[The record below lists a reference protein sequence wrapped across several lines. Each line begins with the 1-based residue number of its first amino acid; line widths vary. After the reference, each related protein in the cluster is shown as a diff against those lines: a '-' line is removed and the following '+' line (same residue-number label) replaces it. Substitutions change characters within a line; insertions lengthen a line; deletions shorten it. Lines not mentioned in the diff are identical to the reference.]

1 MAMWTYGA
9 SNLDASLGSRAGAVN
24 AEAANGQS
32 MLGDVVLNRDS
43 TIVKPV
49 SIPVAPLPNHMP
61 IAYRIQ
67 QDDTP
72 QGIAAKFSV
81 SMRDLIWS
89 NPGLKL
95 PLKVGKALW
104 LPPVPGV
111 VVTVRRGDSPASLAA
126 AYGTDVP
133 TVLGF
138 NRIRATDFAA
148 GMVLVIPIDP
158 QVGPSLV
165 TGAPADPM
173 APGALVCPI
182 KGAKIIQGF
191 GPTGFALE
199 PSYDG
204 YLHFHSGVD
213 LLAEYGTPIGAA
225 AGGRVSAV
233 GFADYFGLRVEVTD
247 SYGLVEIYAHM
258 QDASVAVG
266 QSIQQG
272 TKVGSVGS
280 TGLSIGSH
288 LHFQLDIGGA
298 PQDPL
303 PLIGC

>member
-1 MAMWTYGA
+1 MTMWTYGA
-9 SNLDASLGSRAGAVN
+9 SNLDASLGSRPGAVN
-24 AEAANGQS
+24 AEAANGHS
-32 MLGDVVLNRDS
+32 TFGDVVLNRDS

-49 SIPVAPLPNHMP
+49 SIPIAPLPNHLP
-61 IAYRIQ
+61 LAYKIQ
-67 QDDTP
+67 QDDTL
-72 QGIAAKFSV
+72 QGIAGKFGV

-95 PLKVGKALW
+95 PLKVGRALW

-111 VVTVRRGDSPASLAA
+111 VVTVRKGDSPASLAA

-138 NRIRATDFAA
+138 NRVRATDFAA

-158 QVGPSLV
+158 QVGPNLV
-165 TGAPADPM
+165 TGVPADPM

-182 KGAKIIQGF
+182 KGARIIQGF

-204 YLHFHSGVD
+204 YLHFHSGID

-258 QDASVAVG
+258 SDASVALG

-272 TKVGSVGS
+272 TRVGSVGS

-298 PQDPL
+298 PQDPM